1 MPAPKAT
8 ITQAELRRYMRA
20 MRESGFDGRV
30 EIDRPDGTTVRIV
43 AGKGG
48 EVAVVDADDIDA
60 MIDEVRDAIP

>member
-20 MRESGFDGRV
+20 MRETGFDGRV
-30 EIDRPDGTTVRIV
+30 EIERPDGTKVRIV

-48 EVAVVDADDIDA
+48 EAAHAGDEIDA
-60 MIDEVRDAIP
+60 MIEKVPHAIP